1 MKTIINQLFN
11 IVFVVIFIGVIS
23 SCSKDDPT
31 PESPKPSTINVTG
44 VSLNKS
50 TLSLAAGTHETLTA
64 TIAPSNATNK
74 SVSWSSDKSDVATVD
89 ANGSVSSLKV
99 GEANITVTTVDGSKT
114 ASCKVT
120 VTEVPVAVTGIALNK
135 TEMKLGVGGVDTLKV
150 TFTPAN
156 ATNKKVTWQINDATI
171 AKVEDG
177 VITALKAGEATITA
191 TSDDGSKTAT
201 CKLTVN
207 QPIKV
212 TSVKLNKSVMAI
224 RLEEQQ
230 ALIATITPENASNK
244 NVTWKSDDLSIA
256 TVGETGIV
264 QGLKIG
270 NTIITVTTAD
280 GNKTAQCTV
289 YVTAKDVAVTS
300 VSLNKTSTNINIGA
314 SETLIATVSPDDAT
328 NKTVT
333 WTSSNP
339 AVVQSVGGGAITAK
353 SAGTAD
359 ITVKTEDGDKTA
371 TCKVTVNAATVLVSD
386 ISLHQ
391 VWAEPY
397 EGGFQEIQA
406 DIIPNNAAN
415 KGLKWSFVANSGES
429 QYFTL
434 EKTSAGATT
443 IQTAKLTCSK
453 PGGAS
458 CYVFAD
464 ALDGSRISRKTEVHF
479 SPVYFF
485 NTATNPDT
493 KVTSLSLS
501 KGESMK
507 LILATS
513 ATGAVVPQSKIVW
526 STSDASVATVSDGLV
541 TITNGGTCTISAK
554 INNLV
559 TKTLPVTGIAIGA
572 TNMIISQNQAVTY
585 SYADPEAYG
594 GVVLGVTLYPANS
607 TDVVSWAS
615 ENINKA
621 SVVVKNGKCYV
632 YPKNVTSDTYV
643 NIVASDPGTSLKQKC
658 EVRILPYSDV
668 HLYYKYQTAW
678 RLVTNNSF
686 KIARGNVQTFCVGFE
701 TTQGLHIIG
710 SNWNFLSTDLPFSYE
725 KTSTTFTITATK
737 SGMATV
743 RAKVGIS
750 SANLVLPLEITVP

>member
-1 MKTIINQLFN
+1 MKTKFSHLFN
-11 IVFVVIFIGVIS
+11 IIVAIVIVGVIP

-31 PESPKPSTINVTG
+31 PEPGSSTINVTG

-50 TLSLAAGTHETLTA
+50 SLSLAAGSHETLTA
-64 TIAPSNATNK
+64 TVAPANATNK
-74 SVSWSSDKSDVATVD
+74 SVTWSSDKSDVAIVD

-120 VTEVPVAVTGIALNK
+120 VTEIPVAVSSIALNK
-135 TEMKLGVGGVDTLKV
+135 TTLALGVGGVDTLKV
-150 TFTPAN
+150 AFTPAN
-156 ATNKKVTWQINDATI
+156 ATNQKISWQISDATI
-171 AKVEDG
+171 AKVENG
-177 VITALKAGEATITA
+177 AVTALKAGEATITA

-201 CKLTVN
+201 CKLTVT

-212 TSVKLNKSVMAI
+212 TSISLNKSVMTL

-230 ALIATITPENASNK
+230 ALIATITPGNASNK
-244 NVTWKSDDLSIA
+244 NITWKSDDPSIA

-270 NTIITVTTAD
+270 NTKITVTTAD

-289 YVTAKDVAVTS
+289 YVTAKDVAVTE
-300 VSLNKTSTNINIGA
+300 VSLNKTSMSLNVGG
-314 SETLIATVSPDDAT
+314 SETLIATVKPDLAANKNVTWKSSDTAVATVDNNGKVTGVKEGTAKITVTTADGNKTASCDVTVNTLKVKVTGVALNKTSLTLTVNASETLVATITPSNAT

-333 WTSSNP
+333 WTSSNS
-339 AVVQSVGGGAITAK
+339 AVVQSVGGGVITAK

-443 IQTAKLTCSK
+443 TQTAKLTCSK

-458 CYVFAD
+458 CYVFAE

-493 KVTSLSLS
+493 KVTSLTLS

-526 STSDASVATVSDGLV
+526 STSNSSVATVSDGLV

-632 YPKNVTSDTYV
+632 YPKMLQAIHT
-643 NIVASDPGTSLKQKC
+643 
-658 EVRILPYSDV
+658 
-668 HLYYKYQTAW
+668 
-678 RLVTNNSF
+678 
-686 KIARGNVQTFCVGFE
+686 
-701 TTQGLHIIG
+701 
-710 SNWNFLSTDLPFSYE
+710 
-725 KTSTTFTITATK
+725 
-737 SGMATV
+737 
-743 RAKVGIS
+743 
-750 SANLVLPLEITVP
+750 